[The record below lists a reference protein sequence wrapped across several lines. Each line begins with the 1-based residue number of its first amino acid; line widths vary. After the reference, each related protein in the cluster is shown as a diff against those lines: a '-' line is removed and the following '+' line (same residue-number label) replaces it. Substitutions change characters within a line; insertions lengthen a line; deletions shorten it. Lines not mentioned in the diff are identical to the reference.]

1 MGDLL
6 KGVEYLGLSGAIV
19 AILVGV
25 FIALQIIGEIIE
37 FCGKVSPEFLKIRKY
52 FSRKKKEKEE
62 TNQMI
67 QKCTTLL
74 SEFNAH
80 YNNDNITKRN
90 DWMNEVNNSVK
101 NNDQLVHTLD
111 KKIDKILKSNED
123 LKAQNEDLKAQ
134 NEDLKTQL
142 DQVKSNVLENEADRL
157 RSELFDCGNRCRR
170 NIRLHPE
177 EMDHMRDVYHKYSNV
192 LHQNGPGE
200 TEFKFITDYY
210 NHQSFPTYHQPNTK
224 E

>member
-6 KGVEYLGLSGAIV
+6 KGIEYLGIPGTIAI
-19 AILVGV
+19 ALVGL
-25 FIALQIIGEIIE
+25 FIVCQVIGEISE
-37 FCGKVSPEFLKIRKY
+37 AFGKIVPEFLKVRKY

-62 TNQMI
+62 TKQALI
-67 QKCTTLL
+67 EVKRLL
-74 SEFNAH
+74 SEVDSH
-80 YNNDNITKRN
+80 YSKDNITKRN
-90 DWMNEVNNSVK
+90 TWMSGVDNSVK
-101 NNDQLVHTLD
+101 DIQKLNG
-111 KKIDKILKSNED
+111 KIDRLLEVNENLKD
-123 LKAQNEDLKAQ
+123 
-134 NEDLKTQL
+134 QL

-177 EMDHMRDVYHKYSNV
+177 EMDHVRAVYDKYSNV

-200 TEFKFITDYY
+200 AEFKFITDYY
-210 NHQSFPTYHQPNTK
+210 NHQTFPTYHQPNTK